1 MSNIPEM
8 ASYIEDEDQ
17 QYKASKNL
25 RVEKEFATNASV
37 LNTDG
42 RSQISNKY
50 SSKAQSEQNAAQIN
64 NSIEQPL
71 EEDSL
76 ATAVGGSDLILAA
89 STKVSGIDD
98 YRKRMIREMGSTTYN
113 GVSQQS

>member
-1 MSNIPEM
+1 MR
-8 ASYIEDEDQ
+8 
-17 QYKASKNL
+17 L
-25 RVEKEFATNASV
+25 EKGEYNTNCSV
-37 LNTDG
+37 LNADA

-50 SSKAQSEQNAAQIN
+50 SSKAQSETNAAQIN
-64 NSIEQPL
+64 KSIEQPL

-98 YRKRMIREMGSTTYN
+98 YRRRVIREMGSTTYGGN
-113 GVSQQS
+113 S

>member
-1 MSNIPEM
+1 
-8 ASYIEDEDQ
+8 
-17 QYKASKNL
+17 
-25 RVEKEFATNASV
+25 
-37 LNTDG
+37 
-42 RSQISNKY
+42 
-50 SSKAQSEQNAAQIN
+50 
-64 NSIEQPL
+64 L

-113 GVSQQS
+113 GIS